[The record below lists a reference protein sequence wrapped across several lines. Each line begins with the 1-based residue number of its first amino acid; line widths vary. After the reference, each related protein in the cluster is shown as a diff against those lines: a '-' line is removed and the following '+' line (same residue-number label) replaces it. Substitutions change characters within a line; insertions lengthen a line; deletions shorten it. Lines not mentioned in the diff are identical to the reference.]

1 MTQNETRVSKPEAIK
16 IGHRYVGFDLLRT
29 LVFVAIFNY
38 HYFYWVFYGPVSPYQ
53 GYPFHPLEVFLRT
66 FYFGGQ
72 YILFLAILLISRS
85 ETFVQKALGTSAFC
99 VAAWLI
105 FCTVDAHDN
114 DYFLT
119 WDIHALLA
127 LGLLGSLLILKLNNE
142 KVLLCIGLLLC
153 ALPSFV
159 NLAPFVTSDFV
170 KQILFGICERD
181 MSDWPVF
188 PWLGFVFLTFALGR
202 YTTRSSFQARLAERP
217 RLIEHLAFVI
227 SLLVFSI
234 YLMPVLQSFP
244 GGREWTCLTM
254 GPINWHVIVAMVP
267 FIFAVRY
274 AMVRDYDVWMR
285 NQKWARWV
293 SQTTLNRS
301 FGLFYAVHY
310 PVIALWGEF
319 LGAQYFSQW
328 TTLLS
333 LPFLWFVTLVISRW
347 LREPYGRI
355 VKVHS
360 AYD

>member
-1 MTQNETRVSKPEAIK
+1 MSKPEAIK

-38 HYFYWVFYGPVSPYQ
+38 HYFYWVFYGPVSPYE
-53 GYPFHPLEVFLRT
+53 GYPFRALEVFLRT

-99 VAAWLI
+99 VVAWLI
-105 FCTVDAHDN
+105 FCGVDSHDN

-127 LGLLGSLLILKLNNE
+127 IGLIGSLFVLKFFNKKVLFFLGLAF
-142 KVLLCIGLLLC
+142 C
-153 ALPSFV
+153 ALPSFI
-159 NLAPFVTSDFV
+159 NLSRFVESDFL

-188 PWLGFVFLTFALGR
+188 PWLGFVFLIFAVGR
-202 YTTRSSFQARLAERP
+202 FSTRPTLQSRLSAP
-217 RLIEHLAFVI
+217 PTQLEHLLFVA
-227 SLLVFSI
+227 SLVVFLI
-234 YLMPVLQSFP
+234 FLMPVLQSFP
-244 GGREWTCLTM
+244 GGKEWTCLTM
-254 GPINWHVIVAMVP
+254 GPINWHVIVAMAP
-267 FIFAVRY
+267 FVFAVRY
-274 AMVRDYDVWMR
+274 SMVKNYDNWLR
-285 NQKWARWV
+285 SQNWARWL
-293 SQTTLNRS
+293 SDTILNRS

-328 TTLLS
+328 TTLIS

-347 LREPYGRI
+347 LREPYGRV
-355 VKVHS
+355 VKVQS
-360 AYD
+360 GYD